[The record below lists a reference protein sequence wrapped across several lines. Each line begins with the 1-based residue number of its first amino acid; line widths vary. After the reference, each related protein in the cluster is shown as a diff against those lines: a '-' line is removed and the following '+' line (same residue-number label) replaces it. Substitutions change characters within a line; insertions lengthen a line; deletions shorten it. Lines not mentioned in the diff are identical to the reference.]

1 MPGDLVLVVDESS
14 SEGNADGFATKDNPR
29 FAISAFSL
37 PLNLS
42 LSLYTS
48 CNGGHRWRGDLVG
61 C

>member
-14 SEGNADGFATKDNPR
+14 SEGNADGFATEDNPR
-29 FAISAFSL
+29 FAISALSL

-48 CNGGHRWRGDLVG
+48 RNGGRRWRGDLAG

>member
-1 MPGDLVLVVDESS
+1 MSGDLILKVDESS
-14 SEGNADGFATKDNPR
+14 SEGNADGFATEDNPR
-29 FAISAFSL
+29 FAISALSL

-48 CNGGHRWRGDLVG
+48 RNGGRRWRGDFAG